1 MNNLFYSLEDGKY
14 YTYPD
19 GDEAT
24 GIQIREVIEAN
35 ERSISKLQQE
45 TEKLKKQYCER
56 TDCGGRIGN
65 SKKVEELQKENEQLK
80 EQLLVT
86 QTNEET
92 FRLEMEDITKTLGL
106 DENTIFDDV
115 KVYARSLK
123 DNWNELKEWVNKH
136 YDYYMN
142 NEDYIGGRLCFTDI
156 KNKMQELEQGS
167 DSNAKD

>member
-1 MNNLFYSLEDGKY
+1 
-14 YTYPD
+14 
-19 GDEAT
+19 
-24 GIQIREVIEAN
+24 
-35 ERSISKLQQE
+35 
-45 TEKLKKQYCER
+45 
-56 TDCGGRIGN
+56 
-65 SKKVEELQKENEQLK
+65 
-80 EQLLVT
+80 
-86 QTNEET
+86 
-92 FRLEMEDITKTLGL
+92 MEDITKTLGL

-167 DSNAKD
+167 DSDE